1 MLQKIGDKLQGQRW
15 LALVMLGMLAL
26 VFAAWGAYGIV
37 DFTSSG
43 GNYAAKVNGEEIS
56 LTAVKEAWQRQE
68 PQYLRV
74 FGGDIPAAQRDLLQ
88 ARILDEYIRNA
99 AIYQH
104 AERLGF
110 AVTDAQVQRA
120 YQSEPAFQ
128 VDGKFSPQAARA
140 ALAAAG
146 ISPAAFDAEQRR
158 NLAMNQVATTVAL
171 SEFLTPTELAR
182 LQALEDQQRE
192 LRFVLLTPQQ
202 FAGTAPVAPAAIEA
216 WYGTHTADYQ
226 TTESVNLA
234 YGELSLSDVAAA
246 IKVSD
251 AQLLERYEKNREAYV
266 SAERRQARHILL
278 TFDKP
283 EAEAAVKAQADD
295 LYKQLQA
302 GKDFAELAKANSK
315 DAGSASRGGDLG
327 WADRSVYVP
336 AFADALFALQ
346 AGQIS
351 APVKTQFGYHIIKL
365 EGIEATKSRS
375 LDEVR
380 GELLTQLAREQA
392 AERFGEKQEQL
403 QQRIERGVGN
413 FDELVTEFGLKPGTV
428 PVFLRGSGGGSLG
441 TDASLNEAVFSDR
454 VIGQKA
460 VGGPVSLGEDRLVV
474 FRVIEHRP
482 AQAKP
487 LTEVRDSI
495 VAELLRQRGSAAA
508 RAAADA
514 AVLRLNAGESFDKV
528 IADLKLKSEPARY
541 VGRVDPGLPVQVLEA
556 AFAGRAPAA
565 DKPVRKALSLD
576 EGGAALLAI
585 TGTRVADAATSD
597 VRLQAQRMSREQQR
611 QGTLVTEAYLTAL
624 TNAAKVTKNSK
635 AFE

>member
-1 MLQKIGDKLQGQRW
+1 MLQKIGDKVQGQRW
-15 LALVMLGMLAL
+15 LAYVVLGMLAL
-26 VFAAWGAYGIV
+26 VFGAWGADGIV
-37 DFTSSG
+37 DFSNGVRS
-43 GNYAAKVNGEEIS
+43 YAAKVNGEEIP
-56 LTAVKEAWQRQE
+56 LAEVQRAWQQQE

-74 FGGDIPAAQRDLLQ
+74 FGGEIPAAQREELQ
-88 ARILDEYIRNA
+88 GRILEGYIRNA
-99 AIYQH
+99 AVYQQ
-104 AERLGF
+104 AERMGF
-110 AVTDAQVQRA
+110 AVTDAQVQQA
-120 YQSEPAFQ
+120 YQNEPAFQ

-146 ISPAAFDAEQRR
+146 ITPAAFDAEQRR

-192 LRFVLLTPQQ
+192 LRFALLTPQQ
-202 FAGTAPVAPAAIEA
+202 FAGTAPIDAAAITA
-216 WYGTHTADYQ
+216 WYGEHTAEYQ

-234 YGELSLSDVAAA
+234 YGELLLSDVAAS

-251 AQLLERYEKNREAYV
+251 AQLRERYEKNREAYV
-266 SAERRQARHILL
+266 STERRQARHILL

-295 LYKQLQA
+295 LIKQVQA

-315 DAGSASRGGDLG
+315 DGGSASRGGDLG
-327 WADRSVYVP
+327 WADRSVFVP
-336 AFADALFALQ
+336 EFADALFALQ
-346 AGQIS
+346 PGQVS

-365 EGIEATKSRS
+365 EGIEAAKGRS

-380 GELLTQLAREQA
+380 DELLTQLAREQA

-403 QQRIERGVGN
+403 QQRTERGVGN

-428 PVFLRGSGGGSLG
+428 PVYLKGSGGGALG
-441 TDASLNEAVFSDR
+441 TDADLNQAVFNDR
-454 VIGQKA
+454 IIGQKA

-495 VAELLRQRGSAAA
+495 VAELLRQRGSTAA
-508 RAAADA
+508 RAAADV
-514 AVLRLNAGESFDKV
+514 AVQRLNAGESFDKV

-556 AFAGRAPAA
+556 AFAGRAPSA
-565 DKPVRKALSLD
+565 DKPVRQALPLD
-576 EGGAALLAI
+576 EGGAALLSL
-585 TGTRVADAATSD
+585 TGTRVADAAAND
-597 VRLQAQRMSREQQR
+597 PRLQAQRMAREQQR
-611 QGTLVTEAYLTAL
+611 QGSLVTEAYLTAL
-624 TNAAKVTKNSK
+624 VKAAKVTKNSK

>member
-15 LALVMLGMLAL
+15 LAFVMLGMLAL

-37 DFTSSG
+37 DFTNKSAS
-43 GNYAAKVNGEEIS
+43 YAAKVNGEEIS
-56 LTAVKEAWQRQE
+56 LTEVKRAWQQQE
-68 PQYLRV
+68 PQYLRL
-74 FGGDIPAAQRDLLQ
+74 FGGEIPAAQREQLQ
-88 ARILDEYIRNA
+88 SRILDGYIRNA
-99 AIYQH
+99 AVYQQ
-104 AERLGF
+104 AQRLGF
-110 AVTDAQVQRA
+110 AVTDAQVLRA

-140 ALAAAG
+140 ALAGAG
-146 ISPAAFDAEQRR
+146 ITPAAYDAEQRR
-158 NLAMNQVATTVAL
+158 NLAMNQVASTIAL

-182 LQALEDQQRE
+182 MQALEDQQRE
-192 LRFVLLTPQQ
+192 LRFALLTPQQ
-202 FAGTAPVAPAAIEA
+202 FTGTAPVAAADIEA
-216 WYGTHTADYQ
+216 WYGAHMADYQ

-234 YGELSLSDVAAA
+234 YGELSLADVAAS
-246 IKVSD
+246 IKISD
-251 AQLLERYEKNREAYV
+251 AQLRERYEKNRDGYV
-266 SAERRQARHILL
+266 SPERRQARHILL
-278 TFDKP
+278 SIDKP
-283 EAEAAVKAQADD
+283 ESEAAVKAQADE
-295 LYKQLQA
+295 LLKQLQA

-315 DAGSASRGGDLG
+315 DAGSAARGGDLG

-346 AGQIS
+346 PGQIS

-365 EGIEATKSRS
+365 EAIEAAKVRS

-380 GELLTQLAREQA
+380 GELSTQLAREQA
-392 AERFGEKQEQL
+392 AERYGEKQEQL
-403 QQRIERGVGN
+403 QQRTERGVGN
-413 FDELVTEFGLKPGTV
+413 FDELVTEFGLKAGTV
-428 PVFLRGSGGGSLG
+428 AAFLKGSGGGALG
-441 TDASLNEAVFSDR
+441 SDAGLNQAVFSDR

-474 FRVIEHRP
+474 FRVLEHHP

-487 LTEVRDSI
+487 LAEVRDAI
-495 VAELLRQRGSAAA
+495 VAELLRRRGSQAA

-514 AVLRLNAGESFDKV
+514 ALQRLNAGESFDKV

-556 AFAGRAPAA
+556 TFAGRAPTA
-565 DKPVRKALSLD
+565 DKPLRKVLTLD
-576 EGGAALLAI
+576 EGGAAVLAV

-597 VRLQAQRMSREQQR
+597 VRVRAQRQAREQQR
-611 QGTLVTEAYLTAL
+611 QGNLITEAYLNAL
-624 TNAAKVTKNSK
+624 MNAAKVSRNNK

>member
-1 MLQKIGDKLQGQRW
+1 
-15 LALVMLGMLAL
+15 LAFVVLGMLAL
-26 VFAAWGAYGIV
+26 VFAAWGADGIV
-37 DFTSSG
+37 DFSNGVRS
-43 GNYAAKVNGEEIS
+43 YAAKVNGEEIS
-56 LTAVKEAWQRQE
+56 LTEVQRAWQQQE

-74 FGGDIPAAQRDLLQ
+74 FGGEIPAAQREQLQ
-88 ARILDEYIRNA
+88 SRILEGYIRNA
-99 AIYQH
+99 AVYQQ
-104 AERLGF
+104 AERMGF
-110 AVTDAQVQRA
+110 AVTDAQVQQA

-146 ISPAAFDAEQRR
+146 ITPAAFDAEQRR

-192 LRFVLLTPQQ
+192 LRFALLTPQQ
-202 FAGTAPVAPAAIEA
+202 FAGTAPIDAAAITA
-216 WYGTHTADYQ
+216 WYGEHTAEYQ
-226 TTESVNLA
+226 TIESVNLA
-234 YGELSLSDVAAA
+234 YGELLLADVAAS

-251 AQLLERYEKNREAYV
+251 AQLRERYEKNREAYV
-266 SAERRQARHILL
+266 STERRQARHILL

-295 LYKQLQA
+295 LVKQLQA

-315 DAGSASRGGDLG
+315 DGGSASRGGDLG
-327 WADRSVYVP
+327 FADRSVFVP
-336 AFADALFALQ
+336 EFADALFALQ
-346 AGQIS
+346 PGQIS

-365 EGIEATKSRS
+365 EGIEAAKGRS

-380 GELLTQLAREQA
+380 DELLTQLAREQA

-403 QQRIERGVGN
+403 QQRTERGVGN

-428 PVFLRGSGGGSLG
+428 PAFLKGSGGGALG
-441 TDASLNEAVFSDR
+441 TDAGLNQAVFNDR

-495 VAELLRQRGSAAA
+495 VAELLRQRGSTAA
-508 RAAADA
+508 RAAADV
-514 AVLRLNAGESFDKV
+514 AVQRLNAGESFDKV

-541 VGRVDPGLPVQVLEA
+541 VGRVDPGLPVQVREA
-556 AFAGRAPAA
+556 AFAGRAPSA
-565 DKPVRKALSLD
+565 DKPVRQALPLD
-576 EGGAALLAI
+576 EGGAALLSL
-585 TGTRVADAATSD
+585 TGTRVADAAASD
-597 VRLQAQRMSREQQR
+597 PRLQAQRMAREQQR
-611 QGTLVTEAYLTAL
+611 QGSLITEAYLTAL
-624 TNAAKVTKNSK
+624 VKAAKVTKNSK

>member
-1 MLQKIGDKLQGQRW
+1 MLQKIGDKLQSTRW
-15 LALVMLGMLAL
+15 LAFVMLGMLAL

-37 DFTSSG
+37 DFTNKASS
-43 GNYAAKVNGEEIS
+43 YAAKVNGEEIS
-56 LTAVKEAWQRQE
+56 LIEIKRAWQQQE
-68 PQYLRV
+68 PQYLRL
-74 FGGDIPAAQRDLLQ
+74 FGGEIPAAQREQLQ
-88 ARILDEYIRNA
+88 ARILDGYIRNA
-99 AIYQH
+99 AVYQQ

-110 AVTDAQVQRA
+110 AVTDAQLQRA

-146 ISPAAFDAEQRR
+146 ITPAAFDAEQRR
-158 NLAMNQVATTVAL
+158 NLAMNQVASTVAL

-192 LRFVLLTPQQ
+192 LRFALLTPQQ
-202 FAGTAPVAPAAIEA
+202 FAGTAPVAVADIEA
-216 WYGTHTADYQ
+216 WYGAHTADYQ

-234 YGELSLSDVAAA
+234 YGELSLADVAAG
-246 IKVSD
+246 IKISD
-251 AQLLERYEKNREAYV
+251 AQLHERYEKNRESYV

-278 TFDKP
+278 TVDKP
-283 EAEAAVKAQADD
+283 EADAAVKAQAEE
-295 LYKQLQA
+295 LVKQLQA

-336 AFADALFALQ
+336 AFADALYALQ
-346 AGQIS
+346 PGQIS

-365 EGIEATKSRS
+365 EAVEAAKVRS
-375 LDEVR
+375 LEDVR
-380 GELLTQLAREQA
+380 GELQSQLAREQA

-403 QQRIERGVGN
+403 QQRTERGVGN

-428 PVFLRGSGGGSLG
+428 PAFLKGSGGGALG
-441 TDASLNEAVFSDR
+441 SDASLNQAVFSDR

-460 VGGPVSLGEDRLVV
+460 VGGPVSLGDDRLVV
-474 FRVIEHRP
+474 FRVVEHHP

-487 LTEVRDSI
+487 LVEVRDTI

-508 RAAADA
+508 RAAAESA
-514 AVLRLNAGESFDKV
+514 LQRLNAGEAFDKV

-541 VGRVDPGLPVQVLEA
+541 VGRVDPGVPVQVLEA

-565 DKPVRKALSLD
+565 DKPVRKVLSLD
-576 EGGAALLAI
+576 EGGAAVLAL

-597 VRLQAQRMSREQQR
+597 ARVMAQRQSREQQR
-611 QGTLVTEAYLTAL
+611 QGNLITEAYLNAL
-624 TNAAKVTKNSK
+624 VTAAKVSRNNK

>member
-1 MLQKIGDKLQGQRW
+1 MLQKIGDKVQGQRW
-15 LALVMLGMLAL
+15 LAYVVLGMLAL
-26 VFAAWGAYGIV
+26 VFGAWGADGIV
-37 DFTSSG
+37 DFSNGVRS
-43 GNYAAKVNGEEIS
+43 YAAKVNGEEIP
-56 LTAVKEAWQRQE
+56 LAEVQRAWQQQE

-74 FGGDIPAAQRDLLQ
+74 FGGEIPAAQREELQ
-88 ARILDEYIRNA
+88 GRILEGYIRNA
-99 AIYQH
+99 AVYQQ
-104 AERLGF
+104 AERMGF
-110 AVTDAQVQRA
+110 AVTDAQVQQA
-120 YQSEPAFQ
+120 YQNEPAFQ

-146 ISPAAFDAEQRR
+146 ITPAAFDAEQRR

-192 LRFVLLTPQQ
+192 LRFALLTPQQ
-202 FAGTAPVAPAAIEA
+202 FAGTAPIDAAAITA
-216 WYGTHTADYQ
+216 WYGEHTAEYQ

-234 YGELSLSDVAAA
+234 YGELLLSDVAAS

-251 AQLLERYEKNREAYV
+251 AQLRERYEKNREAYV
-266 SAERRQARHILL
+266 STERRQARHILL

-295 LYKQLQA
+295 LIKQLQA

-315 DAGSASRGGDLG
+315 DGGSASRGGDLG
-327 WADRSVYVP
+327 WADRSVFVP
-336 AFADALFALQ
+336 EFADALFALQ
-346 AGQIS
+346 PGQVS

-365 EGIEATKSRS
+365 EGIEAAKGRS

-380 GELLTQLAREQA
+380 DELLTQLAREQA

-403 QQRIERGVGN
+403 QQRTERGVGN

-428 PVFLRGSGGGSLG
+428 PVYLKGSGGGALG
-441 TDASLNEAVFSDR
+441 TDADLNQAVFNDR
-454 VIGQKA
+454 IIGQKA

-495 VAELLRQRGSAAA
+495 VAELLRQRGSTAA
-508 RAAADA
+508 RAAADV
-514 AVLRLNAGESFDKV
+514 AVQRLNAGESFDKV

-556 AFAGRAPAA
+556 AFAGRAPSA
-565 DKPVRKALSLD
+565 DKPVRQALPLD
-576 EGGAALLAI
+576 EGGAALLSL
-585 TGTRVADAATSD
+585 TGTRVADAAAND
-597 VRLQAQRMSREQQR
+597 PRLQAQRMAREQQR
-611 QGTLVTEAYLTAL
+611 QGSLVTEAYLTAL
-624 TNAAKVTKNSK
+624 VKAAKVTKNSK

>member
-15 LALVMLGMLAL
+15 LAFVMLGMLAL

-37 DFTSSG
+37 DFTSTG

-56 LTAVKEAWQRQE
+56 LSQVKQAWQQQE

-88 ARILDEYIRNA
+88 SRILEGFIRNA
-99 AIYQH
+99 AVYQQ
-104 AERLGF
+104 AEKLGF

-158 NLAMNQVATTVAL
+158 NLAMNQVASTVAL

-202 FAGTAPVAPAAIEA
+202 FAGTAAIDTAAIEA
-216 WYGTHTADYQ
+216 WYGKHTADYQ
-226 TTESVNLA
+226 TTESVSLA
-234 YGELSLSDVAAA
+234 FGELSLSDVAAA

-278 TFDKP
+278 TIDKP

-327 WADRSVYVP
+327 WADRSTYVP

-351 APVKTQFGYHIIKL
+351 TPVKTEFGYHIIKL

-392 AERFGEKQEQL
+392 AERFGEKQEKL

-413 FDELVTEFGLKPGTV
+413 FDELITEFGLKPGTV
-428 PVFLRGSGGGSLG
+428 PAFLKGSGGGSLG
-441 TDASLNEAVFSDR
+441 TDANLNQAVFSDR

-474 FRVIEHRP
+474 FRAIEHHP

-487 LTEVRDSI
+487 LTDVRAAI
-495 VAELLRQRGSAAA
+495 VAELLRQRGSTAA

-556 AFAGRAPAA
+556 AFAGRAPSA
-565 DKPVRKALSLD
+565 DKPLRKALSLD

-585 TGTRVADAATSD
+585 TASRVADAAASD
-597 VRLQAQRMSREQQR
+597 ARLQAQRMSREQQR
-611 QGTLVTEAYLTAL
+611 QGSLVTEAYLTAL